1 MRNLLKVVEG
11 WGSGCSP
18 AGLLLPAAIT
28 FFALLL
34 TCFLVRSRFAARAR
48 TWTAQLASEV
58 ARREAAEA
66 ANQTKADFLGYM
78 SHQIRIPLNA
88 IIRFTELALETPL
101 NTELRDYLGT
111 VRTSADWLYHVAN
124 DVLEFARIEA
134 GALKLEQEDFSL
146 ADCVRS
152 TVNIVRA
159 EADARHLALKH
170 RIDEKIPELLRGDAG
185 RLRQI
190 LFNLVENSVKYTTSG
205 SVIVTAQ
212 ALRISP
218 SSVTVQFKVA
228 DTGIG
233 MSEGKKKDL
242 FEPLAHGP
250 SVDTKWKSSAFG
262 LGISQRLVGMMGGT
276 IEAQSMLG
284 AGTTVHFDAS
294 FEVASMPAASAPS
307 ASAPGPHPVH
317 VNGTANGALN
327 GTRGLSVLAA
337 SGSHS
342 RQPAAEYPPIPSPSA

>member
-1 MRNLLKVVEG
+1 MRNLLKIVEG
-11 WGSGCSP
+11 WGSGCSA
-18 AGLLLPAAIT
+18 AGFLLPAGIT

-34 TCFLVRSRFAARAR
+34 ICLLVRSRFAARAR

-66 ANQTKADFLGYM
+66 GNQIKADFLGYM

-88 IIRFTELALETPL
+88 IIGFSELALETPL
-101 NTELRDYLGT
+101 KTELREYLGT

-134 GALKLEQEDFSL
+134 GTLKLEQADFSL

-170 RIDEKIPELLRGDAG
+170 RVDEKIPPLLRGDAG

-190 LFNLVENSVKYTTSG
+190 LFNLVENAVKYTTSG

-212 ALRISP
+212 ALCISP
-218 SSVTVQFKVA
+218 NSVTVQFKVA

-233 MSEGKKKDL
+233 MSEGKQKDL
-242 FEPLAHGP
+242 FEPLAHGT

-284 AGTTVHFDAS
+284 AGTTVRFDAS
-294 FEVASMPAASAPS
+294 FEVASAPASA
-307 ASAPGPHPVH
+307 AHPVD

>member
-1 MRNLLKVVEG
+1 MRNASKIVAS
-11 WGSGCSP
+11 WGNSCSP
-18 AGLLLPAAIT
+18 AGLLLPAVAA
-28 FFALLL
+28 FLALLL
-34 TCFLVRSRFAARAR
+34 ICLLVRSRFAARAHK
-48 TWTAQLASEV
+48 WTAQLASEV
-58 ARREAAEA
+58 ARREAAET

-88 IIRFTELALETPL
+88 IIGFTELALETSL

-134 GALKLEQEDFSL
+134 GTLKLEQADLSL

-159 EADARHLALKH
+159 EADARHLALKY
-170 RIDEKIPELLRGDAG
+170 RVDEKIPALLRGDAG

-190 LFNLVENSVKYTTSG
+190 LFNLVENAVKYTTSG

-212 ALRISP
+212 TLSISP
-218 SSVTVQFKVA
+218 ASVTVHFKVA

-233 MSEGKKKDL
+233 MSEGKQKAL
-242 FEPLAHGP
+242 FDPLAQGS

-276 IEAQSMLG
+276 LEAQSMLG
-284 AGTTVHFDAS
+284 AGTTVHFDVA
-294 FEVASMPAASAPS
+294 FEVASAAIVDNS
-307 ASAPGPHPVH
+307 HLVH
-317 VNGTANGALN
+317 ANGIAN
-327 GTRGLSVLAA
+327 ATRDLSVLAA
-337 SGSHS
+337 LDSHH
-342 RQPAAEYPPIPSPSA
+342 RPPATECPKGVDLDVSFVDANC

>member
-1 MRNLLKVVEG
+1 MWNVLKIVGSWGNGCLL
-11 WGSGCSP
+11 
-18 AGLLLPAAIT
+18 AGLLLPAAAT
-28 FFALLL
+28 FFALLVICL
-34 TCFLVRSRFAARAR
+34 LVRRRFAARAR

-58 ARREAAEA
+58 TRREAAEA

-88 IIRFTELALETPL
+88 IIGFTELALETPL
-101 NTELRDYLGT
+101 NTELRDYLST

-134 GALKLEQEDFSL
+134 GTLKLEQADFSL
-146 ADCVRS
+146 ADCVRT

-170 RIDEKIPELLRGDAG
+170 RVDEKIPALLRGDAG

-190 LFNLVENSVKYTTSG
+190 LFNLVENAVKYTTSG

-218 SSVTVQFKVA
+218 GSVTVQFKVA

-233 MSEGKKKDL
+233 MSEGKQKAL
-242 FEPLAHGP
+242 FEPLAHGS

-284 AGTTVHFDAS
+284 AGTTVHFDVS
-294 FEVASMPAASAPS
+294 FEMAAAPAVSAPS
-307 ASAPGPHPVH
+307 AHPVH
-317 VNGTANGALN
+317 VNGTFHN
-327 GTRGLSVLAA
+327 GTKPQQSLDAF
-337 SGSHS
+337 SGSLLAGC
-342 RQPAAEYPPIPSPSA
+342 QPAATLVFPSVDSKVGRLS

>member
-1 MRNLLKVVEG
+1 V
-11 WGSGCSP
+11 
-18 AGLLLPAAIT
+18 
-28 FFALLL
+28 
-34 TCFLVRSRFAARAR
+34 
-48 TWTAQLASEV
+48 Q
-58 ARREAAEA
+58 AEA
-66 ANQTKADFLGYM
+66 
-78 SHQIRIPLNA
+78 
-88 IIRFTELALETPL
+88 E
-101 NTELRDYLGT
+101 
-111 VRTSADWLYHVAN
+111 
-124 DVLEFARIEA
+124 
-134 GALKLEQEDFSL
+134 
-146 ADCVRS
+146 
-152 TVNIVRA
+152 
-159 EADARHLALKH
+159 ARHLVLKH
-170 RIDEKIPELLRGDAG
+170 RVDEKIPALLRGDAG

-190 LFNLVENSVKYTTSG
+190 LFNLVENAVKYTTSG

-212 ALRISP
+212 ALSISP

-242 FEPLAHGP
+242 FQPLALGP

-294 FEVASMPAASAPS
+294 FGAASMPAAAAPS

-317 VNGTANGALN
+317 GNGTANGALN

-342 RQPAAEYPPIPSPSA
+342 RQPAAEYPSIPSPSA